1 MLARNYFVPDP
12 PELGERTGAV
22 AKYARGTDYHQALR
36 ERPGLTGM
44 RRNAQIALDNSDKG
58 RAVAHT
64 VTDPALR
71 ERLSEIQRR
80 LSDGLAKVDPHHRLR
95 GRPTSYQ
102 VISGETFEI
111 VYRDVS
117 RIDEA
122 EVLGVKKLIGEQCF
136 CSVTPQT
143 AETVTVRFVVPL
155 RC

>member
-1 MLARNYFVPDP
+1 MP
-12 PELGERTGAV
+12 
-22 AKYARGTDYHQALR
+22 
-36 ERPGLTGM
+36 
-44 RRNAQIALDNSDKG
+44 
-58 RAVAHT
+58 HT

-155 RC
+155 RG